1 MIKFKELS
9 RKQKWGMLF
18 NIFLYG
24 AFIIFMIYTIINS
37 KEVSSKIFY
46 SILLIIMISI
56 AFYYEYL
63 NYLKISII
71 NALNNHYDLAMAKKL
86 LTKMQKLD
94 FINGF
99 KSFYLIVD
107 LQLAESEHQGQ
118 TLLNLVKANDKALRA
133 NLDGLL
139 MHHYYTFIGDVLINN
154 HNQIKKAYNNL
165 INLKNAKIK
174 KSKMSP
180 LFNWDFID
188 CVFYL
193 KTNDRKK
200 AIKAY
205 QTINP
210 MYMNLRERKQ
220 YENLG
225 AYLNYEN

>member
-9 RKQKWGMLF
+9 RKQKWGMIF

-24 AFIIFMIYTIINS
+24 AFIVFMIYTIINS
-37 KEVSSKIFY
+37 KEINSKIFY
-46 SILLIIMISI
+46 SILLIVMISI

-71 NALNNHYDLAMAKKL
+71 NVLNNHCDIAMTKKL

-107 LQLAESEHQGQ
+107 LQLAESEHQGE
-118 TLLNLVKANDKALRA
+118 TLLNLVKANDKTLRA

-139 MHHYYTFIGDVLINN
+139 MHHYYTFIGDVLIDN

-188 CVFYL
+188 CIFYL

-205 QTINP
+205 QAINP